1 LQNNKQ
7 IKEPLKKILVSYE
20 KLSYIKGFIC
30 KYALLAD
37 EAFFDF
43 IRKKDSPVFPIS
55 FLS

>member
-20 KLSYIKGFIC
+20 KLSYIKSFIC